1 MVRTRTVATITA
13 VMVYCL
19 MIIGA
24 FVRASGFGLACPDWP
39 TCHGQIIPEFTA
51 PVISEYTH
59 RIVAAFSSLFVLIT
73 MVLALK
79 SHRRSGVAMFAT
91 LSFVLII
98 GQVILGMITVLSE
111 LDPLIGT
118 AHLAMAAA
126 VFGSTVITA
135 VLARNSRLSPSM
147 N

>member
-1 MVRTRTVATITA
+1 MVSTGTIATITA

-39 TCHGQIIPEFTA
+39 TCHGQIIPDFTG
-51 PVISEYTH
+51 PIISEYSH
-59 RIVAAFSSLFVLIT
+59 RLVAAFSSLFVLIT
-73 MVLALK
+73 MILAVK
-79 SHRRSGVAMFAT
+79 RNRDSKVALFAT
-91 LSFVLII
+91 LSFLLII

-126 VFGSTVITA
+126 VFGSTIITA
-135 VLARNSRLSPSM
+135 VLAHKLPM
-147 N
+147 TA